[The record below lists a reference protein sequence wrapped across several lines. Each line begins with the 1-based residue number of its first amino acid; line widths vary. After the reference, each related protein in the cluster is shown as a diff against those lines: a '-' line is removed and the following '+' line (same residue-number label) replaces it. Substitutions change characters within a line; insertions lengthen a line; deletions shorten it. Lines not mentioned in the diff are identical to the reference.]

1 MIYKKSKRGRK
12 LHEFIFLIGFFIITV
27 TVIVYTNKQLKL
39 ETNKTT
45 GNIIESNYV
54 VREDNKGQN
63 SSDSKSSKSIVNNE
77 RIDKTDKYI
86 NSVLNIPNIVNE
98 NKNVEKTINDKIKGD
113 VNLFF
118 EKNYKEA
125 KDNFVNNNLDG
136 VKFEANTD
144 FEVEKNTDSI
154 LSLKMRYY
162 NYSGGAHGF
171 YDDIAYN
178 IDIRSG
184 KFLELSDL
192 FLEQSNYIEIINNEI
207 KSQIKSLES
216 ENKENVGIYQFNTIK
231 ENQKYYF
238 NGNNIVLYFDLYD
251 IAPYAAGIPEFTIN
265 SDIIMPIVKKE
276 YVDLFK

>member
-27 TVIVYTNKQLKL
+27 TVIVYTNKQLKF

-45 GNIIESNYV
+45 GNIIESNYI

-63 SSDSKSSKSIVNNE
+63 SFDSKSSKSIVNNE

-98 NKNVEKTINDKIKGD
+98 NKNVEKTINDKIKSD

-192 FLEQSNYIEIINNEI
+192 FLEQSNYKDILNNEI

-216 ENKENVGIYQFNTIK
+216 ENKENLGIYQFNTIK

-265 SDIIMPIVKKE
+265 SDILMPIVKKE

>member
-12 LHEFIFLIGFFIITV
+12 LEEFISLIGFFIITV

-45 GNIIESNYV
+45 GNIIESNYI

-118 EKNYKEA
+118 EENYKEA

-192 FLEQSNYIEIINNEI
+192 FLEQSNYKDIINNEI

-216 ENKENVGIYQFNTIK
+216 MNKEIVGIYQFNTIK

-265 SDIIMPIVKKE
+265 SDILMPIVKKE

>member
-39 ETNKTT
+39 ETYKTT
-45 GNIIESNYV
+45 GNIIESNYI

-98 NKNVEKTINDKIKGD
+98 NKNVEKTINNKIKSD

-192 FLEQSNYIEIINNEI
+192 FLEQSNYKDILNNEI

-216 ENKENVGIYQFNTIK
+216 ENKENLGIYQFNTIK

-238 NGNNIVLYFDLYD
+238 YGNNIVLYFDLYD